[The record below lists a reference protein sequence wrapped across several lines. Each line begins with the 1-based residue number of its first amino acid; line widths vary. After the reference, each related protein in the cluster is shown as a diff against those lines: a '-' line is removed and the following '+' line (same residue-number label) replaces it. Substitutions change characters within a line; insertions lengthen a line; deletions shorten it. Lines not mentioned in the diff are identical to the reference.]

1 MNYQSDF
8 LCTYKLMDTEDEQE
22 QLYRIQLL
30 QAFDLPHWDDDK
42 INSTI
47 LNLYKLVAKTDE
59 FARVFEKA
67 LVNPTMQTLLLKFG
81 EDIKNNEDNLF
92 LIFTFLFNFN
102 YFDLLHR
109 CLCDYLRRK
118 AIAPIILDKLLISL

>member
-1 MNYQSDF
+1 MNYQYDF
-8 LCTYKLMDTEDEQE
+8 ICTYKLMSTDDEQE

-30 QAFDLPHWDDDK
+30 QAFDLLQWDDDN

-47 LNLYKLVAKTDE
+47 VKLYNIVAKTDD
-59 FARVFEKA
+59 FIRIFEKA
-67 LVNPTMQTLLLKFG
+67 LVNQNMQMLLLKFG
-81 EDIKNNEDNLF
+81 DEINNNNDNLF
-92 LIFTFLFNFN
+92 LIFTFLFNFE

-118 AIAPIILDKLLISL
+118 TIAPTILNKLLISL

>member
-1 MNYQSDF
+1 MNYQTDF

-30 QAFDLPHWDDDK
+30 QAFELPHWDDDK

-47 LNLYKLVAKTDE
+47 LNLYRLVSKTDE
-59 FARVFEKA
+59 FAKVFEKA
-67 LVNPTMQTLLLKFG
+67 LANQNMQMLLLKFG
-81 EDIKNNEDNLF
+81 DDINTNEDNLF
-92 LIFTFLFNFN
+92 LIFTFLFNFT

-109 CLCDYLRRK
+109 CLCEYLRRK
-118 AIAPIILDKLLISL
+118 AIAPTILNKLLISL

>member
-30 QAFDLPHWDDDK
+30 QAFDLPNWDDDK

>member
-1 MNYQSDF
+1 MNYQTDF

-30 QAFDLPHWDDDK
+30 QAFDLPQWNDDK

>member
-67 LVNPTMQTLLLKFG
+67 LVNPNMQTLLLKFG
-81 EDIKNNEDNLF
+81 DDIHDNSDNLF
-92 LIFTFLFNFN
+92 LIFTLLFNFT

-118 AIAPIILDKLLISL
+118 AIAPVILNKLLISL

>member
-1 MNYQSDF
+1 MNYQTDF

-47 LNLYKLVAKTDE
+47 LTLYRLVAKTDE
-59 FARVFEKA
+59 FAKVFEKA
-67 LVNPTMQTLLLKFG
+67 LANQNMQMLLLKFG
-81 EDIKNNEDNLF
+81 DDINTNEDNLF
-92 LIFTFLFNFN
+92 LIFTFLFNFT

-109 CLCDYLRRK
+109 CLCEYLRRK
-118 AIAPIILDKLLISL
+118 SIAPAILNKLLISL

>member
-8 LCTYKLMDTEDEQE
+8 LCTYKLMDTDDEQE

-30 QAFDLPHWDDDK
+30 QAFDLPQWDDDK

-47 LNLYKLVAKTDE
+47 VNLYNLVAKTDE

-81 EDIKNNEDNLF
+81 EDIKNNSDNLF
-92 LIFTFLFNFN
+92 LIFTFLFNFT

-118 AIAPIILDKLLISL
+118 TIAPPILNKLLISL

>member
-30 QAFDLPHWDDDK
+30 QAFDLPQWNDDK

-47 LNLYKLVAKTDE
+47 LNLYNIVAKTDD

-67 LVNPTMQTLLLKFG
+67 LVNPNMQTLLLKFG
-81 EDIKNNEDNLF
+81 DDIHNNSDNLF
-92 LIFTFLFNFN
+92 LIFTFLFNLT

-118 AIAPIILDKLLISL
+118 TIAPIILNKLLISL

>member
-1 MNYQSDF
+1 MNYQTDF

-30 QAFDLPHWDDDK
+30 QAFELPHWDDDK

-47 LNLYKLVAKTDE
+47 LNLYRLVAKTDE
-59 FARVFEKA
+59 FAKVFEKA
-67 LVNPTMQTLLLKFG
+67 LANQNMQMLLLKFG
-81 EDIKNNEDNLF
+81 DDINTNEDNLF
-92 LIFTFLFNFN
+92 LIFTFLFNFT

-109 CLCDYLRRK
+109 CLCEYLRRK
-118 AIAPIILDKLLISL
+118 AIAPTILNKLLISL